1 MSGSEKIMFIEHW
14 GQITHSLWPK
24 TVLVFL
30 YYESSNSITSYHW
43 GMSNIAY
50 YSQTIKKLTC
60 MVIIVYL
67 WKMIR
72 ILGNTLVA
80 WTIGILVCAR
90 FLYVF
95 LPAKLKI
102 YISKSRIM
110 CFRCVISLFIEIFCT
125 FCNNYLT
132 IRLWKKQLFV
142 YVSNRSLSICY
153 VMKHTDRTTP
163 CFLSCTY
170 TCTDGLLWQQV
181 ATGDEIAYYIA
192 LVGVSEVDDKSSG
205 WMSRQ
210 KY

>member
-1 MSGSEKIMFIEHW
+1 MMF
-14 GQITHSLWPK
+14 
-24 TVLVFL
+24 
-30 YYESSNSITSYHW
+30 
-43 GMSNIAY
+43 
-50 YSQTIKKLTC
+50 
-60 MVIIVYL
+60 
-67 WKMIR
+67 WK
-72 ILGNTLVA
+72 N
-80 WTIGILVCAR
+80 
-90 FLYVF
+90 
-95 LPAKLKI
+95 
-102 YISKSRIM
+102 
-110 CFRCVISLFIEIFCT
+110 
-125 FCNNYLT
+125 
-132 IRLWKKQLFV
+132 QLFV